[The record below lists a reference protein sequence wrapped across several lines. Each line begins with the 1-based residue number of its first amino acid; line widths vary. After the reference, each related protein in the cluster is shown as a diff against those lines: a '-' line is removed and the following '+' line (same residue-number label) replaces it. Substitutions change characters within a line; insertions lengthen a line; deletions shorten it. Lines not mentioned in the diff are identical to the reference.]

1 MNLDEIEKR
10 AAAAT
15 PGPWKWKKDN
25 LCAPAPYYVV
35 LKPFYDDD
43 TGEVTTCIFAND
55 KDFIARAR
63 TDIPDLIAE
72 VKRLVKKEPCG
83 YCMPDENS
91 TYLAKEFYSPKA
103 GERINMMFCDGHA
116 FVTIKRDNEQTFSV
130 PIYYCPMC
138 GRKLETKEAD
148 HVQGT

>member
-72 VKRLVKKEPCG
+72 VKRLQ
-83 YCMPDENS
+83 DENKRL
-91 TYLAKEFYSPKA
+91 TEMNERYWEREAK
-103 GERINMMFCDGHA
+103 GC
-116 FVTIKRDNEQTFSV
+116 
-130 PIYYCPMC
+130 
-138 GRKLETKEAD
+138 
-148 HVQGT
+148 